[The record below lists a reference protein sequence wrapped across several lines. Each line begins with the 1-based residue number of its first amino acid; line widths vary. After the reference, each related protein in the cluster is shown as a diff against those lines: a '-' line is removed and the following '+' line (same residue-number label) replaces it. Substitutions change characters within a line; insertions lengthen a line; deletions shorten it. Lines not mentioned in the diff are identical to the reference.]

1 MIKCSCPKPW
11 QKNIMSLP
19 ILNKKNIVWI
29 FLFWLV
35 GVIYSQPTVQDVTGN
50 IQQNATISVSGNGFG
65 SKIPAAPVVWDA
77 CTDSVD
83 LGTYYS
89 QWLPTSA
96 QQGPF
101 YNTKYR
107 QVPFRN
113 ISAPSP
119 YINYVIGGAH
129 ASNTSAGMYISGNNV
144 CVGVNIQSFDF
155 FVQYWY
161 RIDPLFDVENH
172 PTSGDNM
179 KEFSLGNTPSEI
191 YTGLHG
197 FNGWCGSHVPN
208 INFTDPVRLVRIPI
222 DCPPLPYSCSNDQY
236 VVYHLNP
243 INDWVKMQWEGGY
256 NDVYDNPTIKFST
269 YPDGHVTYQSHYGTE
284 ITVNDTYVGCG
295 HPDKDDL
302 RFLGIGG
309 FARLPRMNNGVN
321 SFRYFT
327 AIYIDS
333 VKSRVMIGNNSDY
346 NLCTKVE
353 PQIPVSWNQN
363 AITATVNLGA
373 IQSGESAYLFVF
385 DGTNSHNVIGF
396 NLGSGGN
403 EPPSQ
408 PEGVQVTN

>member
-1 MIKCSCPKPW
+1 MNLQYLNS
-11 QKNIMSLP
+11 KNITGLFLL
-19 ILNKKNIVWI
+19 IWI
-29 FLFWLV
+29 CLLH
-35 GVIYSQPTVQDVTGN
+35 SQPIVQNVSGTLE
-50 IQQNATISVSGNGFG
+50 QNATISISGNGFG
-65 SKIPAAPVVWDA
+65 TKFPATPVVWDP
-77 CTDSVD
+77 CTASVN

-89 QWLPTSA
+89 QWLPTNA
-96 QQGPF
+96 QQGSY
-101 YNTKYR
+101 YNTQYR
-107 QVPFRN
+107 QLPFRN
-113 ISAPSP
+113 IPAPSSHIS
-119 YINYVIGGAH
+119 YAIGGAH
-129 ASNTSAGMYISGNNV
+129 ASNTSAGMYIAGNNV

-161 RIDPLFDVENH
+161 RIDPLFDEENH

-208 INFTDPVRLVRIPI
+208 INFTAPLRLVRIPI

-236 VVYHLNP
+236 IVYHLNP

-256 NDVYDNPTIKFST
+256 NDTHDNPAIKFST
-269 YPDGHVTYQSHYGTE
+269 FPDGQVTYQSHYGTQ

-302 RFLGIGG
+302 EFVGIGG

-333 VKSRVMIGNNSDY
+333 VKSRVMIGDNADY
-346 NLCTKVE
+346 NLCTKME
-353 PQIPVSWNQN
+353 PQIPVSWSQN

-385 DGTNSHNVIGF
+385 DEANNHNPVGFSLGT
-396 NLGSGGN
+396 GGN
-403 EPPSQ
+403 EPPGKPQ
-408 PEGVQVTN
+408 GLEVTN